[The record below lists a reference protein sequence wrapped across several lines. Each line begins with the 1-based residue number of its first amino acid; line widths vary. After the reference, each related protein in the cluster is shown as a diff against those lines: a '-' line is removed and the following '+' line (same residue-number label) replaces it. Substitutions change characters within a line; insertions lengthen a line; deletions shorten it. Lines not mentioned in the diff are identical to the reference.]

1 MRKPGMPKICIV
13 VLLILLGKASLAL
26 AENELLSEEF
36 RACMDAAESSVAMSI
51 CLAEE
56 TQKQDARLN
65 EAYEE
70 LMCKLPRDEQM
81 ALYEAQLAWI
91 KFRGTYSDF
100 LYEHEKGNMGL
111 VTSGYWY
118 VYCTAE
124 QARQLEFLL
133 EDDD

>member
-1 MRKPGMPKICIV
+1 MRTLEIPKICVII
-13 VLLILLGKASLAL
+13 LLILLSGASLAL

-36 RACMDAAESSVAMSI
+36 RACMDAAESPVAMSI

-65 EAYEE
+65 EAYED
-70 LMCKLPRDEQM
+70 LMRRVSRDEQM

-133 EDDD
+133 EDD